1 MKTTSDDARYT
12 VNQLVEA
19 ANLLEIQL
27 SNARRLLER
36 TDLPGAFDQLDRAI
50 DAAAEAEADISVS
63 GPCGMLISIVTDML
77 ERLMKELPDE

>member
-63 GPCGMLISIVTDML
+63 GPLRHADQHRDGHAGKTD
-77 ERLMKELPDE
+77 ERAAR